1 MEDKPRYSR
10 VSDIIDLIIL
20 MQSKV
25 NGVSIQDIQERFY
38 VSRRTAERMRDSV
51 LNILPQVEELDVTD
65 GRTKRWGFI
74 NYSLKEV
81 VNFSAKEIALL
92 EKLTK
97 NLDEISEKE
106 LKEIIIKMKALN
118 SKKINSL
125 ENEVEFLMQSEGYAI
140 RQTPVY
146 KIDLEALSNVRQGI
160 KQGLKISANYN
171 NKPRLLEPLG
181 ILYGEKIHLIA
192 REKEKGNSEYNYLLH
207 KLEDV
212 KLTNQSFSSYGF
224 NLQEYANQSF
234 GVYHGEIYDVKL
246 LFTKEVAKD
255 VLRYNFHPSQ
265 KMKQLEDGS
274 VKVSFKASGDKH
286 IIWHLFKWG
295 NNVKILSPKELIKT
309 YKDYLEDVLKGM
321 ISKK

>member
-1 MEDKPRYSR
+1 MDDKPRYSR

-25 NGVSIQDIQERFY
+25 NGISIQDIQERFY

-51 LNILPQVEELDVTD
+51 LNILPQVEELDSID
-65 GRTKRWGFI
+65 GRTKRWGFV

-81 VNFSAKEIALL
+81 INFSAEDVALL

-97 NLDEISEKE
+97 NIDEVSEKE
-106 LKEIIIKMKALN
+106 LKEIIVKMKALN
-118 SKKINSL
+118 RKKISSI
-125 ENEVEFLMQSEGYAI
+125 ENEVEFLMQSEGYAV
-140 RQTPVY
+140 RQLPVY
-146 KIDLEALSNVRQGI
+146 KIDLTALSDIRQGI
-160 KQGLKISANYN
+160 KQGLKISAKYHD
-171 NKPRLLEPLG
+171 KERLLEPLG

-192 REKEKGNSEYNYLLH
+192 REKEKGKGEYNYLLH
-207 KLEDV
+207 KLKDV
-212 KLTNQSFSSYGF
+212 RLTNQSFSSDGF
-224 NLQEYANQSF
+224 DMKEYANQSF

-246 LFTKEVAKD
+246 LFSPEVAED
-255 VLRYNFHPSQ
+255 VLQYNFHPSQ

-295 NNVKILSPKELIKT
+295 DKVKILSPKSLIKT
-309 YKDYLEDVLKGM
+309 YKEYLETVLKEL
-321 ISKK
+321 